1 VGSCEL
7 PNWIQAPREVNACR
21 SRSTTLALFFPSGMQ
36 TAIGKTPP
44 ALAPGPAGG
53 VPMSRPIRANDYV
66 EHFDPDLSHHRA
78 WLQAVLERLV
88 AHELDNRPDKTEFE
102 FSKAI
107 KLYNFIIHSA
117 ITSASILAASLPVR
131 AAIVAYTDRNAFL
144 AAFSSSSSE
153 NYNDLATG
161 TTGNWFSH
169 QFLWLA

>member
-1 VGSCEL
+1 
-7 PNWIQAPREVNACR
+7 
-21 SRSTTLALFFPSGMQ
+21 
-36 TAIGKTPP
+36 
-44 ALAPGPAGG
+44 
-53 VPMSRPIRANDYV
+53 MSRPIRATDYV

-78 WLQAVLERLV
+78 WLLAVLEQLV

-144 AAFSSSSSE
+144 AALSSLSSKS
-153 NYNDLATG
+153 YNNLATG
-161 TTGNWFSH
+161 TTHNWFSH
-169 QFLWLA
+169 QLLWLA